1 MIYRDAKAGIVS
13 VSLDGQDVQ
22 QLNDDW
28 EAFSITVDNIAGNLC
43 TSLLSHH
50 LFLYLYFI
58 SFISLIY
65 RTNLVNFVI
74 RKLVSL
80 LGLRLK

>member
-28 EAFSITVDNIAGNLC
+28 EAFSITVDNIAGNLR
-43 TSLLSHH
+43 TSLLSRH
-50 LFLYLYFI
+50 LFVFYFLCL
-58 SFISLIY
+58 F
-65 RTNLVNFVI
+65 NLHN
-74 RKLVSL
+74 KS
-80 LGLRLK
+80 G